1 MDIYYRIY
9 LNSIGVIMDITFK
22 KKKDEL
28 VGEVIAKST
37 DLEHGVD
44 DFKAEIENC
53 SLGQKFIAVSP
64 ECVRCNLCAEEC
76 PVSAIEDAKITKPAK
91 ILENC
96 VKCEIC
102 AQTCPVNSIK
112 VIESTSDLDED
123 VTYKLNTVK
132 VPHRTLRMEKI
143 DVDPEKCTSC
153 GDCVKFCPTGAI
165 KVPKGEIAVIDKDAC
180 VGCGACANVCGVDAV
195 KLERRLGNI
204 FKTKELHINDDI
216 CVACGVCEENCP
228 MEAIKLEDDKI
239 VFFEDKCINCE
250 VCSKKCPVGALKLE
264 RLTNES

>member
-76 PVSAIEDAKITKPAK
+76 PVNAIEDVKITKPAK

-123 VTYKLNTVK
+123 VTYKLKTVK

-165 KVPKGEIAVIDKDAC
+165 KVPEGEIAVIDKDAC

-195 KLERRLGNI
+195 KLERRL
-204 FKTKELHINDDI
+204 
-216 CVACGVCEENCP
+216 
-228 MEAIKLEDDKI
+228 
-239 VFFEDKCINCE
+239 
-250 VCSKKCPVGALKLE
+250 
-264 RLTNES
+264 